1 MDFSVHTCTT
11 DVMLLPQVFAKR
23 QEKSNLP
30 MGVIIGTLSNG
41 NKLRTLAE
49 LIILNDM
56 LLAAH

>member
-41 NKLRTLAE
+41 NKFRTLAE

-56 LLAAH
+56 L